1 LISRFFNHVI
11 RRMRRAKDSST
22 DFFRRNRSPA
32 LALQRASDVNQE
44 IAMTFMGPFVNR
56 LSVVTAYLAFALV
69 GAIVL
74 GVF

>member
-1 LISRFFNHVI
+1 
-11 RRMRRAKDSST
+11 MRRAKDSST